1 MRGSVVK
8 PIWLLT
14 TTCIVPPLQDTKS
27 VQTKRVFKSPRGP
40 AVVAQLAE
48 AHGLVHHALR
58 DTISHT
64 NIRMPN
70 FTTEFVLYYL
80 ARESGVAVQDDRHG
94 VALGRV
100 LGVELPG
107 DSFAFNDGVDDLL
120 GI

>member
-1 MRGSVVK
+1 
-8 PIWLLT
+8 
-14 TTCIVPPLQDTKS
+14 
-27 VQTKRVFKSPRGP
+27 
-40 AVVAQLAE
+40 
-48 AHGLVHHALR
+48 
-58 DTISHT
+58 
-64 NIRMPN
+64 MPN